1 MVVEMKKYGFL
12 IYHKEYIDFLREL
25 QELGIIHTLQQHN
38 RLDNQEIEGA
48 REFVNKIDETLRYLK
63 RRKPK
68 TETRDLSMTGAELVE
83 DITNQREKLTKLEKK
98 QTEAQLILK
107 QALPWGD
114 YDPDHLDR
122 LRQHHLYV
130 HFFSCKKSQFKPE
143 WQDTYALE
151 IIYQDEVD
159 LYFVILSRKEK
170 APALERAIIVNPP
183 VEPLHRLKEK
193 ADQLAL
199 EIRQIQHQLDIY
211 IVSSMDQLEAA
222 RQEVLNKLSFD
233 QTLINTESSAGGEVM
248 MLEGF
253 VPVTQKK
260 KLENFLKEKDIFY
273 IEEDPSE
280 QDPVPILLY
289 SNGWSRLFQPIT
301 KLFSLPSYG
310 EMDLTPFF
318 APFFLLFFGFCLGD
332 AGYGLLILMGS
343 FIYYYRTHDPDQKN
357 LLRLAQLLGIGTTL
371 FGTLTGTF
379 FGLQLAEVSYFQ
391 DVRDNFLNYDQ
402 ILVLS
407 MILGIIQILFGIS
420 LKAYQKF
427 RWRKY
432 FHALADFGWII
443 LIFSI
448 LDMYQIKAIPSISGY
463 AIWAGLVLILLYSK
477 PDAPIL
483 ERLGAGVWGLYN
495 ITGIFGDVLS
505 YIRLFA
511 LGVSSSI
518 LGLVINNI
526 ALEFS
531 STPYVGP
538 ILLVIILIFGHSI
551 NILISSLGAFV
562 HPLRLTFVEFYKN
575 AGFTGGGV
583 PYQPFSKRNK
593 S

>member
-25 QELGIIHTLQQHN
+25 QDLGIIHTLQRHN

-63 RRKPK
+63 RRKSA
-68 TETRDLSMTGAELVE
+68 TEPRELNMTGAELVE

-98 QTEAQLILK
+98 LTEAQLTMK

-114 YDPDHLDR
+114 YDPDHLDT
-122 LRQHHLYV
+122 LRQHHIYV
-130 HFFSCKKSQFKPE
+130 HLFSCKKSQFKPE
-143 WQDTYALE
+143 WPDNYALE
-151 IIYQDEVD
+151 IIHQDEVD
-159 LYFVILSRKEK
+159 LYFVIFSRKEK
-170 APALERAIIVNPP
+170 APVLERAILVNPP
-183 VEPLHRLKEK
+183 AEPLHRLQEK
-193 ADQLAL
+193 VEKLEL
-199 EIRQIQHQLDIY
+199 EIKQIQQQLDIY
-211 IVSSMDQLEAA
+211 AVSSIDQLEAT
-222 RQEVLNKLSFD
+222 RQEVLSKLSFD
-233 QTLINTESSAGGEVM
+233 STLINTESGAEGEVM

-260 KLENFLKEKDIFY
+260 KLEDFLKEKDIFY
-273 IEEDPSE
+273 IEEDPDE

-343 FIYYYRTHDPDQKN
+343 LIYYYRTNDPDQKN

-371 FGTLTGTF
+371 FGAITGTF
-379 FGLQLAEVSYFQ
+379 FGVQLAEVSYFQ
-391 DVRDNFLNYDQ
+391 EIKNRFLNYDQ

-407 MILGIIQILFGIS
+407 MILGMIQILFGIS
-420 LKAYQKF
+420 LKAYQKI

-432 FHALADFGWII
+432 FHALADLGWIV
-443 LIFSI
+443 LIFSL
-448 LDMYQIKAIPSISGY
+448 LDLYLIESIPKISGY
-463 AIWAGLVLILLYSK
+463 AIWAGLGLILLYSK

-531 STPYVGP
+531 SAPYIGP
-538 ILLVIILIFGHSI
+538 VMLVLILIFGHSI

-575 AGFTGGGV
+575 AGFTGGGA
-583 PYQPFSKRNK
+583 PYQPFSKKNK
-593 S
+593 P